1 MGKCSKINEQ
11 TKVFVMRTQEE
22 LERIKQNIKPSGQ
35 IEDFITS
42 DERNNLLLYY
52 NRKASNIVRKPTGP
66 KTYNLENYNDLD
78 WLLDRLKASFGEFKP
93 WSIQFFDTAVPHM
106 IHNDDHPDN
115 PNSYKTFLFPLSYNP
130 WYPTTEL
137 EFFVFEQFYFQGE
150 AKFIKNDPGKFPI
163 YKNKMLTEYTDVEN
177 LATDPIDN
185 DTANKLTHLKKSWL
199 EGLSVDKIFKWRFNS
214 VIHFHPCQL
223 HAAGNFLKHNV
234 NRKIGLS
241 IFTER

>member
-22 LERIKQNIKPSGQ
+22 LERIKQNIEPSGQ

-52 NRKASNIVRKPTGP
+52 NRKASDIVRKPTGP

-78 WLLDRLKASFGEFKP
+78 WLLYRLKASFGEFKP